1 MTDHGSGRTDLMS
14 SFTIVTDEGER
25 DVDATRVGASV
36 RIDPEALERVTGWK
50 LEPEGLCRADVCI
63 PVRDRAS
70 LVIDG
75 LVDLEGFAQ
84 TLRRPLVI
92 DAEADIAVLGASV
105 ADRSAER
112 QGMRVPA
119 ELILRDLDGNE
130 HRWSE
135 LGRKK
140 KLLFAWASW

>member
-1 MTDHGSGRTDLMS
+1 MTDRGSGRTDLMS

-84 TLRRPLVI
+84 TLRRPLVV

-130 HRWSE
+130 HRWAE